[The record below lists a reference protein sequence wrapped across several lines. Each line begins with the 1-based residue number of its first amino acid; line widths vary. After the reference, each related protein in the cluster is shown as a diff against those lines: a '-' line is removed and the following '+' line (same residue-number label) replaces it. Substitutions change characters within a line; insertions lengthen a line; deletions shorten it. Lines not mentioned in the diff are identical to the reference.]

1 MGNFFNQVLLN
12 QKKFPVSKEMEKMR
26 QDFNASIR
34 QISVPVL
41 LPDENVAT
49 TSLAGET
56 TAGVMEKTP
65 EQLLKEKR
73 QAKMAKARAARKV
86 KSSG

>member
-1 MGNFFNQVLLN
+1 MGNFFNRVLLN
-12 QKKFPVSKEMEKMR
+12 QKKFPVSKDMERMR

-34 QISVPVL
+34 QTSVPVL

-56 TAGVMEKTP
+56 TVGVMEKTP

-73 QAKMAKARAARKV
+73 QAQMAKARAARKV

>member
-1 MGNFFNQVLLN
+1 MLLN

-34 QISVPVL
+34 QTPEPGVTY
-41 LPDENVAT
+41 DYEYNVAT
-49 TSLAGET
+49 TSMAGET
-56 TAGVMEKTP
+56 ITVVMEKTP

-73 QAKMAKARAARKV
+73 QAQMAKARAARKV